1 MFTCISPSPSYQ
13 KPSTTLLVIRLERI
27 YPMITMV
34 LTRILT
40 GNNNNNNNNNN
51 TPHVSKMASFLQH
64 LDLLP
69 ETSQKAT
76 AKYDDSTSRE

>member
-1 MFTCISPSPSYQ
+1 MFNYNTPSPSYQ

-40 GNNNNNNNNNN
+40 GNNNNNNN

>member
-1 MFTCISPSPSYQ
+1 MTPAAAIPPRTVRPQCSPASLPHQ
-13 KPSTTLLVIRLERI
+13 V
-27 YPMITMV
+27 
-34 LTRILT
+34 TRSLQPLCWSF
-40 GNNNNNNNNNN
+40 GNNNNN

-76 AKYDDSTSRE
+76 AKYDDSTRQGPE

>member
-13 KPSTTLLVIRLERI
+13 KPSTTLLVIRLER
-27 YPMITMV
+27 
-34 LTRILT
+34 
-40 GNNNNNNNNNN
+40 NNNNNN

>member
-1 MFTCISPSPSYQ
+1 MFNYNTPSPSYQ
-13 KPSTTLLVIRLERI
+13 KPSTTLLVIRQQH
-27 YPMITMV
+27 
-34 LTRILT
+34 
-40 GNNNNNNNNNN
+40 N

-64 LDLLP
+64 FDLLP